1 MGHHRNRQQH
11 SIPRPGHAGFGIRVG
26 WSELKTKTPRH
37 SSVLYVT
44 VVSLKI
50 NLVKGEEPRMT
61 VVVTVSAG
69 NSCHATTSA
78 PSCQRHVSEIFSLSS
93 TSISDMEC
101 SGFVQINTS
110 TNLFHVLYLHAFLFP
125 HHEPTASITS
135 TVYESCVW
143 FIFTS
148 CALISKNISCN
159 PGVQSE

>member
-61 VVVTVSAG
+61 VWLPCRRGTPVMPLLVRRLVNGMCPKFLACPRLPSPTWNALALCRLIPQLIFFMCFTYTPFCFHIMNLRRRSLRRSMNPVFVS
-69 NSCHATTSA
+69 
-78 PSCQRHVSEIFSLSS
+78 
-93 TSISDMEC
+93 
-101 SGFVQINTS
+101 
-110 TNLFHVLYLHAFLFP
+110 LHELCF
-125 HHEPTASITS
+125 
-135 TVYESCVW
+135 
-143 FIFTS
+143 
-148 CALISKNISCN
+148 NIKK
-159 PGVQSE
+159 